1 MLKRWLSLVAF
12 APVALVIASCGTPDE
27 GTPTN
32 ADADTTVVAETPSA
46 TDSTAAAEVE
56 LTDFIVFFEE
66 PEPLTIFAHDQ
77 LVCAPHSE
85 VGDFLKRPDAPR
97 VQLFD
102 SDGELLAT
110 QELQGQGPVLD
121 DVCSFHIK
129 FLDVPVS
136 TSYSVKFSGVDGDGV
151 PYEFEGMTEFDQG
164 KFEEGYT
171 QGYTFELG

>member
-1 MLKRWLSLVAF
+1 SKRDWSSDVCSSDLAF

-77 LVCAPHSE
+77 LVRSAE
-85 VGDFLKRPDAPR
+85 RRVGR
-97 VQLFD
+97 
-102 SDGELLAT
+102 E
-110 QELQGQGPVLD
+110 
-121 DVCSFHIK
+121 
-129 FLDVPVS
+129 
-136 TSYSVKFSGVDGDGV
+136 SGGR
-151 PYEFEGMTEFDQG
+151 
-164 KFEEGYT
+164 
-171 QGYTFELG
+171 